1 MNWSTALQTN
11 NTIVKAIHL
20 DTVGG
25 IAGDMF
31 AASILD
37 AYPGLFTACE
47 EALQALAFDK
57 NTKVYTEKHIDCGF
71 TGTRFIVDDRG
82 SKNPISQH
90 HVHWTGIRKFL
101 GAASLDNT
109 VREIAIDIFSILA
122 KAEATVHGVSED
134 EVSFHEIG
142 AIDSIIDIVIA
153 SVLINKFSS
162 SHWTVSP
169 LPRGRGQIKSQ
180 HGYIPLPAPASAL
193 ILKDFIFFD
202 DGEEGERVTPTGA
215 AILKHLNPVH
225 TPDASPRPLLT
236 LGMGLGKR
244 RLKTRANL
252 LRATF
257 YGESDRGIEQS
268 NADVLRCE
276 IDDQTAEDL
285 AIAIDHLRS
294 TEGVIDVCQ
303 WTVFAK
309 KGRIAIAL
317 QVIAEPPYTDAIIAK
332 ILDET
337 ETLGVRQCALTRH
350 TLPRQN
356 KKIDNVQVKLAHRP
370 DGVSAKAEMDDLAAG
385 KSVIRRKASRLKA
398 ETKAIEE
405 IEKNDK

>member
-1 MNWSTALQTN
+1 MNWSTKLLTD
-11 NTIVKAIHL
+11 NTIIKAIHL

-31 AASILD
+31 AAAILD
-37 AYPGLFTACE
+37 AYPNLFSACE
-47 EALQALAFDK
+47 EAVQSLAFDK
-57 NTKVYTEKHIDCGF
+57 STRVHIEKHIDSGF
-71 TGTRFIVDDRG
+71 TGTRFIVDDRAT
-82 SKNPISQH
+82 KNSTSH
-90 HVHWTGIRKFL
+90 HHMHWKEIRKL
-101 GAASLDNT
+101 LESASLDNT

-153 SVLINKFSS
+153 STLIDKLNIC
-162 SHWTVSP
+162 HWTVSP

-180 HGYIPLPAPASAL
+180 HGYIPIPAPASAL

-225 TPDASPRPLLT
+225 TPDPSPRPLLT

-244 RLKTRANL
+244 RLKSRANL

-257 YGESDRGIEQS
+257 YGGSDLEIEQS

-294 TEGVIDVCQ
+294 TKGVIDVCQ

-309 KGRIAIAL
+309 KGRIAISL

-337 ETLGVRQCALTRH
+337 ETLGVRKSALTRH
-350 TLPRQN
+350 TLPRQT
-356 KKIDNVQVKLAHRP
+356 KKIDNVKVKLAHRP
-370 DGVSAKAEMDDLAAG
+370 DGVSAKAEIDDIATG
-385 KSVIRRKASRLKA
+385 KSVIIRKASRLKA
-398 ETKAIEE
+398 EIKAIEE
-405 IEKNDK
+405 IDKKC